1 MYIIKNALRSISRSK
16 GRNILI
22 GIIIFVISLSSCLA
36 LSIREAAKSA
46 QASALDDLEI
56 TASISPDRKSMMDSF
71 EDRDAMKEAISQTQ
85 GLSLEELEIYA
96 EAESVKNFYYTYSAS
111 MNGSSIEAVDSTGTA
126 SDEADS
132 AEQANGQPGMGPGQD
147 RTDGGMQSG
156 NLGIQG
162 DFTLT
167 GYSSDEAM
175 TDFIDGI
182 SSITSGS
189 MFTEGT
195 ADNTCVISEE
205 LAAYNDLSVGDTI
218 TLSNPNAEEETYDL
232 TVCGIYET
240 VAAQDSSSDMMGG
253 FSPAADR
260 ANQIYVSAA
269 TLESIA
275 DASVENA
282 TVTTDETTDTTTST
296 ALQTMLNG
304 TYTFANTEDY
314 ERFQEEAAE
323 LGLDESYT
331 ISSSDLTSYEQSLEP
346 LQNLSKYAG
355 YFLIVILVIG
365 GIILVVL
372 NIFNIRERKYEIGV
386 LSAIGM
392 KKSKI
397 SLQFLTELLCVTFL
411 ALIIGSGIG
420 AVSSVPLTNALLA
433 HQIESS
439 AQTAQGQNERFG
451 REMGTPGGSP
461 ENSSAE
467 DSAGA
472 PSSGTA
478 PDDISGKG
486 GFFGGQVA
494 DYVDSVSSA
503 ANLTVLIQLIGIG
516 LLLTLVSGL
525 TAIIFILRYDPLRIL
540 SNRD

>member
-126 SDEADS
+126 SD
-132 AEQANGQPGMGPGQD
+132 
-147 RTDGGMQSG
+147 GGMQSG

-175 TDFIDGI
+175 ADFIDGI
-182 SSITSGS
+182 SSINSGS
-189 MFTEGT
+189 MFAEGT

-240 VAAQDSSSDMMGG
+240 AAAQDSSSDMMGG

-282 TVTTDETTDTTTST
+282 TVTTDETTGTTTST

-314 ERFQEEAAE
+314 ERFQEEAAK
-323 LGLDESYT
+323 LGLDESYA

>member
-132 AEQANGQPGMGPGQD
+132 AEQANDQPGMGPGQD

-175 TDFIDGI
+175 ADFIDGI
-182 SSITSGS
+182 SSINSGS
-189 MFTEGT
+189 MFAEGT

-240 VAAQDSSSDMMGG
+240 ALS
-253 FSPAADR
+253 R
-260 ANQIYVSAA
+260 
-269 TLESIA
+269 TL
-275 DASVENA
+275 
-282 TVTTDETTDTTTST
+282 
-296 ALQTMLNG
+296 
-304 TYTFANTEDY
+304 
-314 ERFQEEAAE
+314 
-323 LGLDESYT
+323 
-331 ISSSDLTSYEQSLEP
+331 QS
-346 LQNLSKYAG
+346 
-355 YFLIVILVIG
+355 
-365 GIILVVL
+365 
-372 NIFNIRERKYEIGV
+372 R
-386 LSAIGM
+386 
-392 KKSKI
+392 
-397 SLQFLTELLCVTFL
+397 TLL
-411 ALIIGSGIG
+411 
-420 AVSSVPLTNALLA
+420 
-433 HQIESS
+433 
-439 AQTAQGQNERFG
+439 
-451 REMGTPGGSP
+451 
-461 ENSSAE
+461 
-467 DSAGA
+467 
-472 PSSGTA
+472 
-478 PDDISGKG
+478 
-486 GFFGGQVA
+486 
-494 DYVDSVSSA
+494 
-503 ANLTVLIQLIGIG
+503 
-516 LLLTLVSGL
+516 
-525 TAIIFILRYDPLRIL
+525 
-540 SNRD
+540 

>member
-85 GLSLEELEIYA
+85 GLSLEKLEIYA

-111 MNGSSIEAVDSTGTA
+111 MNGSSIEAVDSTGIA

-132 AEQANGQPGMGPGQD
+132 AEQANDQPGMGPGQD

-156 NLGIQG
+156 NLGTQG
-162 DFTLT
+162 DFTLP

-189 MFTEGT
+189 MFAEGT

-282 TVTTDETTDTTTST
+282 TVTTDETTGITTST

-365 GIILVVL
+365 GIILVIL

-392 KKSKI
+392 KKIKI

-433 HQIESS
+433 HQIENS

-451 REMGTPGGSP
+451 REMGAPGGSP

>member
-71 EDRDAMKEAISQTQ
+71 EDRDAMKEAISLTQ

-111 MNGSSIEAVDSTGTA
+111 MNGSSIEAVDSTGIA

-132 AEQANGQPGMGPGQD
+132 AEQANDQPGMGPGQD

-156 NLGIQG
+156 NLGTQG
-162 DFTLT
+162 DFTLS

-282 TVTTDETTDTTTST
+282 TVTTDETTGITTST
-296 ALQTMLNG
+296 ALQTMICQYGRLRTFPGRSCRVG
-304 TYTFANTEDY
+304 TGRKLYHIVQ
-314 ERFQEEAAE
+314 R
-323 LGLDESYT
+323 
-331 ISSSDLTSYEQSLEP
+331 SD
-346 LQNLSKYAG
+346 
-355 YFLIVILVIG
+355 FL
-365 GIILVVL
+365 
-372 NIFNIRERKYEIGV
+372 
-386 LSAIGM
+386 
-392 KKSKI
+392 
-397 SLQFLTELLCVTFL
+397 
-411 ALIIGSGIG
+411 
-420 AVSSVPLTNALLA
+420 
-433 HQIESS
+433 
-439 AQTAQGQNERFG
+439 
-451 REMGTPGGSP
+451 
-461 ENSSAE
+461 
-467 DSAGA
+467 
-472 PSSGTA
+472 
-478 PDDISGKG
+478 
-486 GFFGGQVA
+486 
-494 DYVDSVSSA
+494 
-503 ANLTVLIQLIGIG
+503 
-516 LLLTLVSGL
+516 
-525 TAIIFILRYDPLRIL
+525 
-540 SNRD
+540 

>member
-1 MYIIKNALRSISRSK
+1 MYIIKNALRSISRSR

-36 LSIREAAKSA
+36 LSIREAAA
-46 QASALDDLEI
+46 TAENSALDDLEI
-56 TASISPDRKSMMDSF
+56 TASISLDRQAVMENY
-71 EDRDAMKEAISQTQ
+71 EDRDAMKEAIGQVQ
-85 GLSLEELEIYA
+85 NLSLEELETYA
-96 EAESVKNFYYTYSAS
+96 QAESVKNFYYTYSAS

-126 SDEADS
+126 SDETDS
-132 AEQANGQPGMGPGQD
+132 TDQEMGQTDMGPGQD
-147 RTDGGMQSG
+147 RFGGNM
-156 NLGIQG
+156 GIQG
-162 DFTLT
+162 DFTIT
-167 GYSSDEAM
+167 GYSSDAAM
-175 TDFIDGI
+175 TDFINGV
-182 SSITSGS
+182 STITSGA
-189 MFTEGT
+189 MFAEGES
-195 ADNTCVISEE
+195 DNTCVIQEE
-205 LAAYNDLSVGDTI
+205 LAAYNDLSVGDVI
-218 TLSNPNAEEETYDL
+218 TLSNPNAEDETYDL
-232 TVCGIYET
+232 TICGIYKTESAGDT
-240 VAAQDSSSDMMGG
+240 SFDMMSG
-253 FSPAADR
+253 FSPSADR
-260 ANQIYVSAA
+260 ANQIYVSAQ
-269 TLESIA
+269 TLEGIITSSE
-275 DASVENA
+275 DNA
-282 TVTTDETTDTTTST
+282 AETTDTSTGRTTTT
-296 ALQTMLNG
+296 ALQSMLNG
-304 TYTFANTEDY
+304 TYVFSDIDDY
-314 ERFQEEAAE
+314 EKFQEEATE
-323 LGLDESYT
+323 LGLDDSYT

-420 AVSSVPLTNALLA
+420 AVSSVPLTNTLLA
-433 HQIESS
+433 QQIESS
-439 AQTAQGQNERFG
+439 AQVTQGQNERFG
-451 REMGTPGGSP
+451 REMNTPGNIP
-461 ENSSAE
+461 EEPSGE
-467 DSAGA
+467 GGA
-472 PSSGTA
+472 DLPSSETTPG
-478 PDDISGKG
+478 DVGGKG